1 MFVRDMDDPSSRT
14 RKSAVCICVI
24 TLRGLIELG
33 LIRLCLLG
41 VVMLVGILMLNQLPP
56 IGGKLSVQITKF
68 ICGFWRWIVG
78 SWWVFSELAAVVKVM
93 SGLFFRHSE
102 VHVFFRGLKALPSI
116 FYVKLVNTNTNAS
129 VRCWFDFNG
138 ALCMWYLGAVLTRI
152 WWSVCAARMGL

>member
-1 MFVRDMDDPSSRT
+1 M
-14 RKSAVCICVI
+14 
-24 TLRGLIELG
+24 
-33 LIRLCLLG
+33 
-41 VVMLVGILMLNQLPP
+41 
-56 IGGKLSVQITKF
+56 
-68 ICGFWRWIVG
+68 G

-138 ALCMWYLGAVLTRI
+138 ALCMQGKSFGT
-152 WWSVCAARMGL
+152 SGLVSFFLLLIYFRASKNTSGNIA